1 MIEILQN
8 FGKLAIDFFKK
19 LLDFKINLHEG
30 GAMIPL
36 GKIVFSFIFMV
47 LLTTILRG
55 FNNILGINNM
65 ASINTTI
72 VAKSKK

>member
-47 LLTTILRG
+47 LVIYCILRM
-55 FNNILGINNM
+55 LGIIGN
-65 ASINTTI
+65 
-72 VAKSKK
+72 KEG